1 MIQRLIVASSRRDAF
16 PFRNFGGETIRRG
29 RLAGNR
35 KQDQTRPTMSTASG
49 PPQLTA
55 RELPADFAA
64 MLPVRDSY
72 ASLRCKGMMHMTG
85 ITLLGIIAAACLV
98 RIAFVMGDIR
108 DALYEVRSTLRKH
121 LPALESALAKL
132 DARNEKEQQLE
143 APGIASAPQ
152 EQRDRQSET
161 AEDSLRSTAK
171 ADPDQELPSVS
182 RLLSAWSEI
191 RAKLVTTSV
200 LRGPTNDADGK
211 GEPK

>member
-1 MIQRLIVASSRRDAF
+1 MIQRLIV
-16 PFRNFGGETIRRG
+16 
-29 RLAGNR
+29 
-35 KQDQTRPTMSTASG
+35 
-49 PPQLTA
+49 A

-64 MLPVRDSY
+64 MLPVRGTY

-108 DALYEVRSTLRKH
+108 DALYEVRAMLRKH

-132 DARNEKEQQLE
+132 DARSEKEQQLE
-143 APGIASAPQ
+143 APGIASVPQ

-171 ADPDQELPSVS
+171 AVSDQEPPSVS

-191 RAKLVTTSV
+191 RAKLVTTSA
-200 LRGPTNDADGK
+200 LRGPTNDREGK
-211 GEPK
+211 GEPN